1 LQLRAQEPLLRHPR
15 WLVGTA
21 KAARDAQVNWLT
33 PSGHAMQGHDW
44 HSGSQRAFVAEF
56 KCGAN
61 RRRLA
66 LLFNPE
72 AESLPF
78 TLVHGP
84 WVLLLDSS
92 GVLAE
97 GALASGQPLQLA
109 AHSLVLLGSTESGAS
124 SA

>member
-1 LQLRAQEPLLRHPR
+1 
-15 WLVGTA
+15 
-21 KAARDAQVNWLT
+21 
-33 PSGHAMQGHDW
+33 
-44 HSGSQRAFVAEF
+44 
-56 KCGAN
+56 
-61 RRRLA
+61 
-66 LLFNPE
+66 
-72 AESLPF
+72 SLPF